1 MLNLFTYG
9 TLMDADI
16 WDELVASP
24 YETAK
29 FSLSGYK
36 RYALKDKAYPGLIR
50 EEGATTHGLIY
61 FNVSNFD
68 IVKLDVFEGQEYE
81 RITIDTVFNDQAITL
96 ETFLFVGE
104 SEFLID
110 EDWDLDHFVDNDTQN
125 FKDDFLGWK

>member
-36 RYALKDKAYPGLIR
+36 RCALKDKAYPGLIR
-50 EEGATTHGLIY
+50 EEGATTNGLIY
-61 FNVSNFD
+61 FDVSNFD

-81 RITIDTVFNDQAITL
+81 RITIDTIYNDQEIAL

-104 SEFLID
+104 SKYVLD